1 VLDDVVLHCK
11 RGQAGIDADVAA
23 LREASQRA
31 RLLYLMRVTQG
42 QVGRVGCAAS
52 WVQTAWIGLGYH
64 LMLHVRRAW
73 YVMLAVAQA

>member
-42 QVGRVGCAAS
+42 QVGVTAS
-52 WVQTAWIGLGYH
+52 FTTCCIFTDTTPQ
-64 LMLHVRRAW
+64 RA
-73 YVMLAVAQA
+73 VLT